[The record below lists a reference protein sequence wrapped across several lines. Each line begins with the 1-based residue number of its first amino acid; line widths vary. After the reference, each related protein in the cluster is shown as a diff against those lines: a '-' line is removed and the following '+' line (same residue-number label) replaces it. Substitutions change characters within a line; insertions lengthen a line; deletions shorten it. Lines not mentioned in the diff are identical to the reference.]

1 MKEGL
6 NRLFLAYDTTLKRIR
21 GELNRQL
28 KGCDVA
34 LPLSV

>member
-21 GELNRQL
+21 RELNRQL
-28 KGCDVA
+28 KGCDA
-34 LPLSV
+34 APPLSV